1 MSIYLIRHT
10 TPLVEKGTCYGQSD
24 LEVTDQFPDEAGVI
38 QQYIPADIEAVY
50 SSPLLRC
57 RKLAEHLFPLH
68 SIRFE
73 HDLKELHCGEW
84 EMLRWDDIPKEVIDP
99 WMKDFVNETI
109 PGGESFVVLFSRV
122 RRCFEEILSTGKKT
136 AIVAHGGVIRSILA
150 HITHTPLKDSFAAFS
165 LHYGCVVRLD
175 ITGHGIQ
182 HEILSNISTVQEQHR
197 PGHKLAEK

>member
-24 LEVTDQFPDEAGVI
+24 LEVTDQFPDEAGII
-38 QQYIPADIEAVY
+38 QQYIPTDIESVY

-57 RKLAEHLFPLH
+57 RKLAEYLFPQH

-99 WMKDFVNETI
+99 WMKDFVNVTI

-122 RRCFEEILSTGKKT
+122 SRCFEEILATGKT
-136 AIVAHGGVIRSILA
+136 AAIVAHGGVIRSILA

-175 ITGHGIQ
+175 VTEHGIQ

-197 PGHKLAEK
+197 PGHKLSGK